1 MISSSDSTR
10 LGSRTTREVSSGGV
24 QTWLIAVAYL
34 ILTCVALYPVL
45 SVEVPPLV
53 DYPNHL
59 ARMHILGAWHDDPD
73 LQRNYVVNWSLGPNM
88 AMDLIVPVLAKVLPI
103 YDAGRL
109 FVAATLLLII
119 GGTITLRRV
128 VVGNVGLWPVLSF
141 LLIYNHAFFW
151 GFLNFLFTAGLA
163 LFAFSAWIA
172 LRERPYW
179 ARIAV
184 FSVVAVILFFGHLF
198 GLLIYGVLVLG
209 FECGRAWR
217 NRHEE
222 GFSIVAWVVA
232 GSQFVI
238 PAILFFEWISRTDF
252 ATDAI
257 NRFGPWVAKIVALI
271 SPVHFGQALIDFP
284 TAIFLIVV
292 FVLCITR
299 RWVAIAAP
307 LKLPIIFLAGVA
319 ALMPNFLSDVWGTDF
334 RLPAIVGC
342 VLLAGVETRPIAWR
356 QTQIIVSIAVALFL
370 IRTATIASHWHDVDA
385 KFSEF
390 RNAARSLEPGAS
402 LLVSQDR
409 NDTPDG
415 VSGLY
420 GMTFWHMGALAI
432 IERSAFYPTLFT
444 GHTTVDASVDR
455 ISINSPVGTPV
466 NRAVLAGSANPAK
479 SSYPLGHKLS
489 RYTWLFW
496 IGWPEEFDN
505 VLTVRFDNK
514 VNPYPNRLEAISQG
528 SYFDIYR
535 ISPGP
540 SGAAKAT
547 IRRSA
552 RGSHGFE

>member
-1 MISSSDSTR
+1 MVSSSEPTR
-10 LGSRTTREVSSGGV
+10 LGSRTPCEVSSCGV
-24 QTWLIAVAYL
+24 HSWLIAVAYL
-34 ILTCVALYPVL
+34 ILTGVALYPVL
-45 SVEVPPLV
+45 SVDVPPLV

-59 ARMHILGAWHDDPD
+59 ARMHILSAWHDDPD
-73 LQRNYVVNWSLGPNM
+73 LQRNYVVNRSLGPNM
-88 AMDLIVPVLAKVLPI
+88 AMDLIVPMLTKILPI

-128 VVGNVGLWPVLSF
+128 VVGNVGLWPILSF

-172 LRERPYW
+172 LRERPYL

-184 FSVVAVILFFGHLF
+184 FSTVVIVLFYGHLF
-198 GLLIYGVLVLG
+198 GLLIYGVLVFG

-217 NRHEE
+217 DRYEE
-222 GFSIVAWVVA
+222 GFSIAAWVVTS
-232 GSQFVI
+232 SQFVI
-238 PAILFFEWISRTDF
+238 PAILFFEWIARKEL
-252 ATDAI
+252 ATDTI

-271 SPVHFGQALIDFP
+271 SPVHFGQALVDFP
-284 TAIFLIVV
+284 TAVFLIVV
-292 FVLCITR
+292 VILCITR
-299 RWVAIAAP
+299 RWVTLADN
-307 LKLPIIFLAGVA
+307 LKLPVIFLASAA

-356 QTQIIVSIAVALFL
+356 QTRTIVSIAVALFL
-370 IRTATIASHWHDVDA
+370 VRTAAIASHWHDVDA

-415 VSGLY
+415 VPGLY

-444 GHTTVDASVDR
+444 GHTTVDASMDR
-455 ISINSPVGTPV
+455 ILINSPVGTPV
-466 NRAVLAGSANPAK
+466 NRAVLAASAIPAN
-479 SSYPLGHKLS
+479 STYPLGHKLS

-496 IGWPEEFDN
+496 IGWPENFDY
-505 VLTVRFDNK
+505 VLTIRFDNK
-514 VNPYPNRLEAISQG
+514 TNPYPIRLEAVSQG

-535 ISPGP
+535 VTPVP
-540 SGAAKAT
+540 SGSSKLT
-547 IRRSA
+547 TRRSA